1 MSFSVVI
8 PFFNEED
15 NAETLLDEID
25 VNLKEIN
32 DDYEIILIND
42 ASTDNT
48 YDVLKNIHKK
58 NNKWH
63 HWYVKNSKKGC
74 ICYIGVKQSN
84 LLKS

>member
-25 VNLKEIN
+25 LNLKEIN

-58 NNKWH
+58 NNK
-63 HWYVKNSKKGC
+63 VKIINNIKN
-74 ICYIGVKQSN
+74 IGQSYS
-84 LLKS
+84 LIKAFIKE